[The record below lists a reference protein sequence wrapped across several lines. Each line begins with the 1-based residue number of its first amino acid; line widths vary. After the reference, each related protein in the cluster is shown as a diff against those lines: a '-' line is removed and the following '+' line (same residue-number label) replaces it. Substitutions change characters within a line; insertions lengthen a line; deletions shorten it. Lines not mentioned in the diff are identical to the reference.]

1 MYLEKISLN
10 LEEENELEKQLRTE
24 NNIRMNFNINEE
36 LGACRR
42 HLNM

>member
-10 LEEENELEKQLRTE
+10 LEEEKELVKQLRIE
-24 NNIRMNFNINEE
+24 NNIRKNFNINEE
-36 LGACRR
+36 LCASRG